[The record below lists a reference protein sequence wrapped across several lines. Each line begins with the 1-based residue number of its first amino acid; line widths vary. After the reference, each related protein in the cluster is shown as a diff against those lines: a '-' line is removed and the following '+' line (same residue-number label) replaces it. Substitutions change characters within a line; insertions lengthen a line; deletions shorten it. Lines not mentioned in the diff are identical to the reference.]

1 MDMMDFNLFTQQMW
15 QTYFADLNEDGS
27 HPIQNFIDPTCTII
41 GTGKHEIYQTA
52 REFQTAM
59 YEEFSERN
67 NIQFQFRDFWCDSV
81 FLSEDLCLVYGEIYI
96 YWESEDKE
104 TTIDMDSR
112 FSIVYRR
119 REDEWKIIHIHHS
132 LPNIEQTDGE
142 YYPKTLLN
150 QFNEEMVKMEYLR
163 TLAER
168 DGLTGLVNYRTFQER
183 CKHYVDA
190 NPSCWLFIIDVDKF
204 KEINDTFGHMS
215 GNRVLKKMAM
225 TLNNMVRSSDIV
237 CRMGGD
243 EFVLL
248 CSGIANEEQAHTFTQ
263 RIKKAMADAG
273 KGEKAWT
280 SISIGKARLS
290 AADKL
295 EDIIEAA
302 DADLYHDKKNNRQP
316 PVSADLVER

>member
-1 MDMMDFNLFTQQMW
+1 
-15 QTYFADLNEDGS
+15 
-27 HPIQNFIDPTCTII
+27 
-41 GTGKHEIYQTA
+41 
-52 REFQTAM
+52 
-59 YEEFSERN
+59 
-67 NIQFQFRDFWCDSV
+67 
-81 FLSEDLCLVYGEIYI
+81 
-96 YWESEDKE
+96 
-104 TTIDMDSR
+104 MDSR

-183 CKHYVDA
+183 CKQYVDA

-215 GNRVLKKMAM
+215 GNRVLKKMAI

-273 KGEKAWT
+273 KGENAWT

-316 PVSADLVER
+316 PVSANLVER